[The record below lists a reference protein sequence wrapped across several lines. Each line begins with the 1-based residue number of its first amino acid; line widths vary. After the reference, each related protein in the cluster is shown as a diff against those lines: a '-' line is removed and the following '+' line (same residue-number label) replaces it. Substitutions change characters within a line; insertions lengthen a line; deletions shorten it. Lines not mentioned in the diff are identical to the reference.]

1 MHGYK
6 WSINCIRTAV
16 EEAGWEEEYDESSRS
31 EFWFNRYTNATQ
43 WHRPTLCELEGAA
56 SVRSV
61 FEETVLFRSSSAASN
76 LDAPTLP
83 SNVNTVALIS
93 PYFTILWL
101 ASSSRLTGCATVA

>member
-1 MHGYK
+1 MY
-6 WSINCIRTAV
+6 TAAAQLAAEQAELEAV
-16 EEAGWEEEYDESSRS
+16 EEAGWEEEYDETSRS
-31 EFWFNRYTNATQ
+31 GFWFNRYTNATQ
-43 WHRPTLCELEGAA
+43 WHRPTLVELEGAA

-83 SNVNTVALIS
+83 SNVNTVAFIS

-101 ASSSRLTGCATVA
+101 AS